1 VRWGKK
7 EEREKREGG
16 KNTAYNSGTGQQN
29 IYMVTDKKNTR
40 HCNRAN
46 TKQASYLPAEPK
58 QKGHLPAAARVLFRP
73 ASFRGVG
80 STVFT
85 VSAEKKTTGTRA
97 QDEKTASGGW
107 RLCQPFGGLCAS
119 CPLLFVFVYL

>member
-73 ASFRGVG
+73 ASFRGVV
-80 STVFT
+80 STVFS
-85 VSAEKKTTGTRA
+85 VRGEEDDGHPRA
-97 QDEKTASGGW
+97 
-107 RLCQPFGGLCAS
+107 R
-119 CPLLFVFVYL
+119 